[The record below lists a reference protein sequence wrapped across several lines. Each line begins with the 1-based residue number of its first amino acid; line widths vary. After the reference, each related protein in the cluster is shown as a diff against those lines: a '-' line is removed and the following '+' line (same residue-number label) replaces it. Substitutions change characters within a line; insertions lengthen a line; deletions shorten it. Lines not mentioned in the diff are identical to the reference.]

1 MKTKSSENPRRK
13 RAARAPHD
21 FVAGVMTEPIVS
33 GGPDLPKT
41 PPKVYTNLP
50 LSQKALYSAVAS
62 DQNEPS
68 IHFSPEVVMQEGV
81 AVVDLPEKVTN
92 DSKPLSES
100 YVVGHFIGDASHI
113 GKVHASVNR
122 LWTTKEKPS
131 MIDAQF
137 IAPKQL
143 CSALK
148 ISR

>member
-1 MKTKSSENPRRK
+1 MIEL
-13 RAARAPHD
+13 
-21 FVAGVMTEPIVS
+21 IVS

-81 AVVDLPEKVTN
+81 AVVDLPEEVTN
-92 DSKPLSES
+92 DSKPLWES
-100 YVVGHFIGDASHI
+100 YVVGHFIGDPPHI
-113 GKVHASVNR
+113 GKVHATVNR

-137 IAPKQL
+137 IAPKT
-143 CSALK
+143 ALFRIEDK
-148 ISR
+148 Q